1 MPRREEDYLE
11 AIYNMTKGK
20 GYARTTDLAGRL
32 KIKPASVTEMMQ
44 KLSSKGLVDY
54 KKYEGVK
61 LTEKGYDIGKAV
73 SESHYAIMELLK
85 MLQVPEAIADRDACT
100 MEHDLDPLTIR
111 QLKKFVGF
119 TKDCPKEM
127 PRWMEHFRVYSETGR
142 FPSGCE

>member
-20 GYARTTDLAGRL
+20 GYARTTDLADRL
-32 KIKPASVTEMMQ
+32 KIT
-44 KLSSKGLVDY
+44 KGLVDY